1 MLLPGAKRRKAEALL
16 QHLQGGLGVGHGE
29 ALRAGDAESNPLQ
42 QSLRFVMSTYVD
54 LRTQR
59 RERLQQRRE
68 RGRSARQHA
77 DDVRGLARAVVTATT
92 NVTGVVHEMHKAI
105 GAFPVITDL
114 VYRSVQGVTGLVGSG
129 LEAALEALSP
139 LLGASAPGFE
149 REAFVAALN
158 GVVGD
163 HLAATHNPLA
173 ITMSLQPPLDAP
185 ADDDVLLLLVHG
197 SSNCDLQW
205 TRLGH
210 DHGEALAVELGV
222 VPVYAHY
229 NSGLHI
235 SDNGAQ
241 LAALLEQHA
250 SAYRAIVV
258 VAHSM
263 GGLVARAALEAGTQ
277 AQHQWRRAVKALVT
291 LGSPHQGAPLERGG
305 NVVETLLGV
314 TPWTAPLQTLAR
326 LRSAGITDLRYGTV
340 VAQDGKDVDRFAP
353 GTDRRTPLPLPTDVR
368 CYAVAATT
376 SPADAKNPAG
386 DGLVPV
392 ASALGEHDD
401 ERQRLR
407 FNDTHIVYDTH
418 HLGLLSSRAVYTQLE
433 LWLRDISVN
442 T

>member
-1 MLLPGAKRRKAEALL
+1 
-16 QHLQGGLGVGHGE
+16 
-29 ALRAGDAESNPLQ
+29 
-42 QSLRFVMSTYVD
+42 MSTTAD
-54 LRTQR
+54 LHAWR

-68 RGRSARQHA
+68 RGRLARQHA
-77 DDVRGLARAVVTATT
+77 DDARGLVRGLVTATE

-105 GAFPVITDL
+105 GAFPVVTDL
-114 VYRSVQGVTGLVGSG
+114 VYRSVQGVAGLVGSG
-129 LEAALEALSP
+129 VDAALAAVSP

-173 ITMSLQPPLDAP
+173 ITMSLQPPLDEAH
-185 ADDDVLLLLVHG
+185 DDDVLVVLVHG

-241 LAALLEQHA
+241 LAALLEQLA
-250 SAYRAIVV
+250 CAYEKIVV
-258 VAHSM
+258 VGHSM
-263 GGLVARAALEAGTQ
+263 GGLVARAALDAGTR
-277 AQHQWRRAVKALVT
+277 AQHQWRRAVRLLVT

-305 NVVETLLGV
+305 NVVHTLLGA

-340 VAQDGKDVDRFAP
+340 VEADWKNVDRFAL
-353 GTDRRTPLPLPTDVR
+353 GTDQRTPLPLPTDVR
-368 CYAVAATT
+368 CCAIAAST
-376 SPADAKNPAG
+376 SEVGAANPAG

-392 ASALGEHDD
+392 ASALGLHDD
-401 ERQRLR
+401 ERFRLQ
-407 FNDTHIVYDTH
+407 FNDTLVVHGTH
-418 HLGLLSSRAVYTQLE
+418 HLGLLSSREVYAQLE
-433 LWLRDISVN
+433 QWVRDVVVPA
-442 T
+442 